1 MGRSEGWRMT
11 NNGSKTVLLEERIG
25 IGKAPPGG
33 RVDRECKLIR
43 GVKILGF
50 HSRNPG
56 AVLGK
61 DFADLAGY
69 DYDPAA
75 INAALPLY
83 EGAPVN
89 LDHLES
95 KRDGNGMRIPNGTRQ
110 VKQRFGRLRNVRVES
125 DGAYADIHYLDN
137 HPLTPMVLEAA
148 EEMPDVFTMSHH
160 AHGEV
165 DKGPNNRGKVTKI
178 NQVHSVDLIAE
189 RPGTTTSLFESSSMD
204 DDSDGT
210 MTSEATAAQAEGTA
224 GGSSNKR
231 KAGSQG
237 APGGR
242 GSQGSFCKEVIAA
255 CNNGQLDLAGTV
267 FQVLQAIV
275 KVAGSAGSV
284 KKSTNPLDDS
294 SDAPRAAVEEEDA
307 DADAEES
314 ADDDGS
320 DQAMAESLAGRSALS
335 GLRKRIRLLEA
346 REQACIL
353 LSQRGLTLTSELIT
367 AVAAQKSAQA
377 QQALIESL
385 SDNRGRTSIGAAT
398 GRGALKPLVSRPR
411 SAAPLFPTPNKGAK
425 LGLPDATQDLLVSLG
440 RARLQ

>member
-1 MGRSEGWRMT
+1 MT
-11 NNGSKTVLLEERIG
+11 INTCEMVLLEERIG

-33 RVDRECKLIR
+33 RIDRDAKLIR

-75 INAALPLY
+75 VKQALPLY

-95 KRDGNGMRIPNGTRQ
+95 KRDGNGMRTPNGTRQ
-110 VKQRFGRLRNVRVES
+110 VKQRFGRLQNVRVES

-165 DKGPNNRGKVTKI
+165 DKGPNNRGKVTRI

-204 DDSDGT
+204 DDSNGA
-210 MTSEATAAQAEGTA
+210 MTREATATQANSSVR
-224 GGSSNKR
+224 GSNTNSR
-231 KAGSQG
+231 AASQ
-237 APGGR
+237 AASAGR
-242 GSQGSFCKEVIAA
+242 GSQGSFCQEVMAA
-255 CNNGQLDLAGTV
+255 CKSEGRDLAGTV

-275 KVAGSAGSV
+275 KVAASAGCA
-284 KKSTNPLDDS
+284 KKSTNAADNS
-294 SDAPRAAVEEEDA
+294 SETSQASVEEDDA
-307 DADAEES
+307 DTEAAES
-314 ADDDGS
+314 ADDSDS
-320 DQAMAESLAGRSALS
+320 DQSMAESLARSPELT
-335 GLRKRIRLLEA
+335 GLRKRVRLLEA
-346 REQACIL
+346 RERACIL
-353 LSQRGLTLTSELIT
+353 LSQQGLVLTSEMIT

-385 SDNRGRTSIGAAT
+385 SNNRGGTSVGAAI

-425 LGLPDATQDLLVSLG
+425 LGQSDATQDLLVSLG
-440 RARLQ
+440 RVRLQ